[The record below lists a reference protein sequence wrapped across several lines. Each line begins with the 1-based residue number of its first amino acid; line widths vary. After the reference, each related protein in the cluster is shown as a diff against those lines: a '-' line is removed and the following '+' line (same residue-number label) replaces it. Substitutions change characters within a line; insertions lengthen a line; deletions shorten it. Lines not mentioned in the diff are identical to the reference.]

1 MRLKAGKGKSKG
13 RMNVDK
19 NQEIYSDN
27 KTTGKLLEKI
37 RLMQQAFS
45 AKYMFVNSKSQEGWI
60 KHVKRMTELIMHV
73 QTLIFNVIMII
84 WSNYFVIFVNF
95 TLKHNPLLLISGV
108 RMTKKLFNIRSVYIA
123 SNFYFL
129 WRNSPNRA

>member
-45 AKYMFVNSKSQEGWI
+45 AKYMFVNSKSQEG
-60 KHVKRMTELIMHV
+60 
-73 QTLIFNVIMII
+73 
-84 WSNYFVIFVNF
+84 
-95 TLKHNPLLLISGV
+95 
-108 RMTKKLFNIRSVYIA
+108 
-123 SNFYFL
+123 
-129 WRNSPNRA
+129 

>member
-1 MRLKAGKGKSKG
+1 
-13 RMNVDK
+13 
-19 NQEIYSDN
+19 
-27 KTTGKLLEKI
+27 
-37 RLMQQAFS
+37 
-45 AKYMFVNSKSQEGWI
+45 
-60 KHVKRMTELIMHV
+60 MTELIMHV